1 MIKALTLIQ
10 PWGWAILH
18 GKDVENRSWAPPA
31 GMVGQRIAIHA
42 GKRYDKE
49 GELFVAKQLG
59 LERLPDEAHRQGVI
73 GTAVIDRA
81 VATREADPAA
91 EIDLDPLMDSPW
103 FSGPWGW
110 VLRDVRELE
119 RPIACKGMLG
129 LWRLPEALE
138 AALTGQLKLSA

>member
-1 MIKALTLIQ
+1 MQALTLIQ
-10 PWGWAILH
+10 PWGWAIMH
-18 GKDVENRSWAPPA
+18 SKDVENRTWAPPA
-31 GMVGQRIAIHA
+31 SMVGQRIAIHA
-42 GKRYDKE
+42 GKRYDRE

-59 LERLPDEAHRQGVI
+59 LERLPEAAHWQGVI

-81 VATREADPAA
+81 IDEDFVA
-91 EIDLDPLMDSPW
+91 DPLMDSPW

-129 LWRLPEALE
+129 LWRLPAAIE
-138 AALTGQLKLSA
+138 AALAGQLKLSA